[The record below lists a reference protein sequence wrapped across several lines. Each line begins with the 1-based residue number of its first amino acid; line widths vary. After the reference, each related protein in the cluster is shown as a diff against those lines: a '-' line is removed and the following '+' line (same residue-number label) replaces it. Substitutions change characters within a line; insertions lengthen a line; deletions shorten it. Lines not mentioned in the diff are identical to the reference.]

1 MLGIDRANIKL
12 IFIFITRKNSDPDRR
27 EIKIHVYRK
36 RRTSD
41 SSLEFLRIEN
51 KQIKT
56 VSNDSYGESC
66 HKLTYYFVEAI
77 KSKQKIRGKLGHLLQ
92 IHFYRLA

>member
-41 SSLEFLRIEN
+41 SSLEFLRLEN

-56 VSNDSYGESC
+56 VSNDSYG
-66 HKLTYYFVEAI
+66 
-77 KSKQKIRGKLGHLLQ
+77 
-92 IHFYRLA
+92 

>member
-12 IFIFITRKNSDPDRR
+12 IFLFITRKNSDPDSR
-27 EIKIHVYRK
+27 EIKIHVYCK

-41 SSLEFLRIEN
+41 SSLEFLRLEN

-56 VSNDSYGESC
+56 VSNDSYG
-66 HKLTYYFVEAI
+66 
-77 KSKQKIRGKLGHLLQ
+77 
-92 IHFYRLA
+92 

>member
-12 IFIFITRKNSDPDRR
+12 IFIFITRKNSDPDSR

-41 SSLEFLRIEN
+41 SSLEFLRLEN

-56 VSNDSYGESC
+56 VSNDSYG
-66 HKLTYYFVEAI
+66 
-77 KSKQKIRGKLGHLLQ
+77 
-92 IHFYRLA
+92 

>member
-12 IFIFITRKNSDPDRR
+12 IFIFITRKNSDRDRR

-41 SSLEFLRIEN
+41 SSLEFLILEN

-56 VSNDSYGESC
+56 VSNDSYG
-66 HKLTYYFVEAI
+66 
-77 KSKQKIRGKLGHLLQ
+77 
-92 IHFYRLA
+92 